1 MRRESGASTG
11 FIGRRAFAITCLA
24 SALLAGGV
32 GACGSTAA
40 APTDTPAPPEPTLA
54 APTSMPSPTGSTM
67 PATATSPPLMAET
80 PRQPVTL
87 SVYSAWAP
95 GSVDDYYLRQLAT
108 HFKDELGYVT
118 AITVQ
123 HSANAAEIGIN
134 IGDPPDAFAVD
145 IGWEL
150 FMRWVTAGQMA
161 PLDDVYEHEGLMQA
175 FPKGVVDLASF
186 DGHVWAVPLSVA
198 RSNVLWYDRT
208 LLSENGIRPE
218 DLTTFSGW
226 EAAARKLQ
234 ALGITPL
241 AFGDAQPWASW
252 QLFETVLEG
261 TLGPAMYA
269 GLWNGKTD
277 WRGPEVTQALQNF
290 NTLLRYTNSNHA
302 RIEWDQAYGLVIQRK
317 AAMYIM
323 GDWML
328 REFSNGGYG
337 DYGWTAPP
345 GTAGTFIMWPDGF
358 SLPREARHAD
368 AAKQFLAYLA
378 SREAQQTF
386 NQRRG
391 AGAICARI
399 DCDYS
404 NFGPYNRSSA
414 ADFRVDALVPSVAR
428 AMWDSEGWTTDFQT
442 ALTDYLRSGNM
453 AAAQSDLAS
462 ACIAAK
468 ICR

>member
-95 GSVDDYYLRQLAT
+95 GSVDDHYLRQLAT

-198 RSNVLWYDRT
+198 RSTSFGERHPPGGLDHIQRLGGCSQEAPGSRHYAPGLWRRT
-208 LLSENGIRPE
+208 TLGKLAAVRNSPGGHARSGDVRRSVERQNRLERPGGHAGLAE
-218 DLTTFSGW
+218 FQY
-226 EAAARKLQ
+226 AAA
-234 ALGITPL
+234 A
-241 AFGDAQPWASW
+241 
-252 QLFETVLEG
+252 
-261 TLGPAMYA
+261 
-269 GLWNGKTD
+269 
-277 WRGPEVTQALQNF
+277 
-290 NTLLRYTNSNHA
+290 
-302 RIEWDQAYGLVIQRK
+302 
-317 AAMYIM
+317 
-323 GDWML
+323 
-328 REFSNGGYG
+328 
-337 DYGWTAPP
+337 
-345 GTAGTFIMWPDGF
+345 
-358 SLPREARHAD
+358 
-368 AAKQFLAYLA
+368 
-378 SREAQQTF
+378 
-386 NQRRG
+386 
-391 AGAICARI
+391 
-399 DCDYS
+399 
-404 NFGPYNRSSA
+404 
-414 ADFRVDALVPSVAR
+414 
-428 AMWDSEGWTTDFQT
+428 
-442 ALTDYLRSGNM
+442 
-453 AAAQSDLAS
+453 
-462 ACIAAK
+462 
-468 ICR
+468 